1 MRQVGR
7 ASFLALG
14 SEAVVLV
21 ADPAR
26 LAPARQAVATE
37 VQAIDQACSRF
48 REDSELSAVNRARGR
63 PVAVGGLLLEAI
75 EVALRA
81 ARQTGGDV
89 DPTVGLAL
97 VALGYDRDF
106 AAVPASGAEAPRFA
120 AVPGWRR
127 VDLDRGRGRVR
138 IPAGVRLDLGATA
151 KALAADRAA
160 ARASQ
165 AAGCGVLVS
174 LGGDLAIAGQPP
186 AGGWSVRVTDWHAAG
201 PEAEGQT
208 IRLERGGLATSSTT
222 VRHWSRGGEEL
233 HHLVDPATGRP
244 AEVVWRTVSVAA
256 ASCVDANTA
265 ATAAVVRGERA
276 PAWLASGRLPA
287 RLVRPDGT
295 VVRVGGWPEPEEA
308 SAA

>member
-1 MRQVGR
+1 MRPVGR
-7 ASFLALG
+7 ASFPALG
-14 SEAVVLV
+14 TGAVVLS
-21 ADPAR
+21 ADPER
-26 LAPARQAVATE
+26 LEPACLAVTTE
-37 VQAIDQACSRF
+37 VAAIDRACSRF
-48 REDSELSAVNRARGR
+48 REDSELSMVNRARGR
-63 PVAVGGLLLEAI
+63 SMVVGELLLEAI

-106 AAVPASGAEAPRFA
+106 AAVPASGARAPRFA

-127 VDLDRGRGRVR
+127 VHLDRARGRVR

-186 AGGWSVRVTDWHAAG
+186 AGGWSVRVTDWHGAG
-201 PEAEGQT
+201 PEAQGQT

-222 VRHWSRGGEEL
+222 VRQWSRGGEEL
-233 HHLVDPATGRP
+233 HHVVDPSSGRP

-265 ATAAVVRGERA
+265 ATAALVRGEGA
-276 PAWLASGRLPA
+276 PDWLAATRLPA
-287 RLVRPDGT
+287 RLVRPDGA
-295 VVRVGGWPEPEEA
+295 VMRVAGWPGLEEA